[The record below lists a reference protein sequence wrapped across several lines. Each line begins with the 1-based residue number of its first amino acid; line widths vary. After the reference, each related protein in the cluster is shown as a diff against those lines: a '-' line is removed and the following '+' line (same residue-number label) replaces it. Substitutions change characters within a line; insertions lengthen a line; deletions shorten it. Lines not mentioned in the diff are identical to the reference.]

1 MTLLDRV
8 AGVLESHGIP
18 HALVGAAALAAA
30 GVSRSTFDIDLLV
43 MDATV
48 LRPNA
53 WEPVRAAGASVDIR
67 EGDMDDPLRG
77 VVRIELGAERPI
89 DVIVG
94 RHAWQARALERAIS
108 AGPGPRVVAP
118 RDLVLLKLYAGG
130 TQDLWDI
137 RELLRHDSNF
147 TLAGEVESDLRD
159 MPEALRDTWTRVYSG
174 NFNK

>member
-8 AGVLESHGIP
+8 HAVLESQGIP

-43 MDATV
+43 TDTTV
-48 LRPNA
+48 LRPAA
-53 WEPVRAAGASVDIR
+53 WEALRTAGASVDIR

-77 VVRIELGAERPI
+77 VVRIELGVERPI

-118 RDLVLLKLYAGG
+118 RDLVLLKLHAGG
-130 TQDLWDI
+130 AQDLWDI
-137 RELLRHDSNF
+137 RELLRLDSDSA
-147 TLAGEVESDLRD
+147 LAREVESDLRD
-159 MPEALRDTWTRVYSG
+159 MPEALRAAWTRVYSG